1 MAKKKNQ
8 WKGFNTDWLGD
19 RGLATINLAILEQQG
34 PRAQSEQEL
43 QKILLLWIRT
53 KYPEAYQ
60 WTHVD
65 LSGVRLGFR
74 AQAMIAANQ
83 CTPGFPDIT
92 IYLPRGRHCG
102 LALELKREGE
112 RPIKKDGTPSADK
125 HVQEQALWISQ
136 LTACGF
142 SAQFAVGFENAT
154 KAITDYLEG
163 RAGAQ
168 PEERPDSDRDG
179 TGPVAG

>member
-19 RGLATINLAILEQQG
+19 RGLATISLAILEQQG
-34 PRAQSEQEL
+34 PRAETEQEL
-43 QKILLLWIRT
+43 QKVLLLWIRT

-74 AQAMIAANQ
+74 ARVAIAENS

-92 IYLPRGRHCG
+92 IYLPRGKYCG
-102 LALELKREGE
+102 LALELKRAGE
-112 RPIKKDGTPSADK
+112 RPIKKDGTISADK
-125 HVQEQALWISQ
+125 HVQEQALWINQ

-142 SAQFAVGFENAT
+142 FAQFAVGFENAT
-154 KAITDYLEG
+154 KAIIDYLEG
-163 RAGAQ
+163 RA
-168 PEERPDSDRDG
+168 EEGPDSK
-179 TGPVAG
+179 